1 MCARPRTAWTRS
13 SNEHTSACKMAS
25 DVLRPFRDSTGTLK
39 GFSSARMGEYCTD
52 GAAACGQEFRTAALA
67 AFLKPVLLKIGHF
80 SAGLQLARAHRCAR
94 KLLKNAL
101 GVYRK
106 RARRNS
112 IFSPNNAGVLF
123 NGTVL
128 KMPGANRISSARKA
142 WLECAVCLLG
152 KAPASAAAPCIH
164 ATSISCSGSTKV
176 ARVSRA

>member
-1 MCARPRTAWTRS
+1 
-13 SNEHTSACKMAS
+13 MAS

-67 AFLKPVLLKIGHF
+67 AFLKPVLLKIGI
-80 SAGLQLARAHRCAR
+80 SQRDCNWRLRIAAPR

-112 IFSPNNAGVLF
+112 IVSPNNAGVLF

-142 WLECAVCLLG
+142 WLEGAVCLLG